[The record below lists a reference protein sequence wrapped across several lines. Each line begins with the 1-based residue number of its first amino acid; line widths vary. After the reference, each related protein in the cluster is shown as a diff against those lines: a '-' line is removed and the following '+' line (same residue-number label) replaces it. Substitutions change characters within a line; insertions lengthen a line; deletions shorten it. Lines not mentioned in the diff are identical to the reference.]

1 VPPPGTVRQPPY
13 AANVAW
19 LLRYRGA
26 LASNIYAIFWP
37 VYLTRDLHISVPGAL
52 GLISLAI
59 MLSLVIEVPT
69 GWLAD
74 RIYVVNALQRPI
86 MDTAMMRLAN
96 PAERA
101 TVSGPRPSWLRSTVP
116 GHQLPDWPGRRGPLV

>member
-1 VPPPGTVRQPPY
+1 MPPSGTVRQPPY
-13 AANVAW
+13 AANLAW

-74 RIYVVNALQRPI
+74 RYDHQATLLVGAVLSMAGV
-86 MDTAMMRLAN
+86 AMY
-96 PAERA
+96 A
-101 TVSGPRPSWLRSTVP
+101 TLR
-116 GHQLPDWPGRRGPLV
+116 G